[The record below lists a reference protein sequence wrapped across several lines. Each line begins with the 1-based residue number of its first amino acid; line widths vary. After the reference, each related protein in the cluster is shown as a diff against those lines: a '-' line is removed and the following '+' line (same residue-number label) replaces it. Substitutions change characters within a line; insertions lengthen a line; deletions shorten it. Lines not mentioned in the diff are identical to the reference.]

1 MFKQIRLRSLTC
13 TPRVTRLY
21 SRQHSAVATREV
33 WPTRPAQ
40 ETAHAHAQRLD
51 NLALA
56 HAPPEVKTTVVVDP
70 FKLLAKDL
78 DHLRTDLLSLVPA
91 SHPELTAIARYYFES
106 SGKHLRPVLILL
118 FAKAAN
124 GLASGWDDKCQ
135 AMVNS
140 DSEALNRPL
149 SPPDVLTDY
158 NPMLPQH
165 TRFSP
170 SNAFS
175 TYAWQRSPRAAFSTS
190 HLPLSST
197 TPVLPTQRRLAQI
210 TEMIHVAS
218 LLHDDV
224 IDKSDTRRSRP
235 SAPAKFGNKLS
246 ILGGDF
252 LLARASA
259 ALARLGDLEVVEL
272 VSSMI
277 NNLVEGE
284 IVQLEE
290 VFGGGGS
297 ELSPIGPDAARWN
310 LYLKKSYLKTAS
322 LMAKS
327 ARASVV
333 LGGALSR
340 ESEATSRLSDER
352 IKDIAYLYG
361 RNIGIA
367 FQLVD
372 DMLDFSTT
380 AELGKPSGGADMQ
393 LGLTTAPALFAWE
406 EEPKMGELICRRF
419 SRDGD
424 VEMARAIV
432 TSTSALQRTRD
443 LASSYANAAR
453 DAIRQLP
460 ESEARLGL
468 ETLCNRVVAR
478 TK

>member
-1 MFKQIRLRSLTC
+1 MIRRIGFQGSLVASRATQLCSNRCSSTLAQPVRTDRS
-13 TPRVTRLY
+13 TPAEATLARV
-21 SRQHSAVATREV
+21 
-33 WPTRPAQ
+33 
-40 ETAHAHAQRLD
+40 QRLD
-51 NLALA
+51 HLALTHGVSDVNVPA
-56 HAPPEVKTTVVVDP
+56 LVDP

-78 DHLRTDLLSLVPA
+78 DHLRADLMSLVPS

-106 SGKHLRPVLILL
+106 AGKHLRPVLILL

-124 GLASGWDDKCQ
+124 GLASGWDERCR
-135 AMVNS
+135 AMVNT
-140 DSEALNRPL
+140 DPETLNRPL
-149 SPPDVLTDY
+149 SPPDVLTDF
-158 NPMLPQH
+158 NPVLPQH

-170 SNAFS
+170 ANAFS
-175 TYAWQRSPRAAFSTS
+175 TYAWQRAPRASFSTS
-190 HLPLSST
+190 HSPLPST
-197 TPVLPTQRRLAQI
+197 TLVLPTQRRLAQI

-224 IDKSDTRRSRP
+224 IDKADTRRSRP

-284 IVQLEE
+284 LVQLEE
-290 VFGGGGS
+290 VFGGSGS
-297 ELSPIGPDAARWN
+297 GLAAIGPDAARWN

-333 LGGALSR
+333 LGGAISR
-340 ESEATSRLSDER
+340 DSDTTSRLSDER

-367 FQLVD
+367 FQV
-372 DMLDFSTT
+372 
-380 AELGKPSGGADMQ
+380 G
-393 LGLTTAPALFAWE
+393 
-406 EEPKMGELICRRF
+406 
-419 SRDGD
+419 
-424 VEMARAIV
+424 
-432 TSTSALQRTRD
+432 
-443 LASSYANAAR
+443 
-453 DAIRQLP
+453 
-460 ESEARLGL
+460 RL
-468 ETLCNRVVAR
+468 
-478 TK
+478 